1 MSKREE
7 IRSKRRKDQ
16 QRRVLIAMLIV
27 GGIAVVIAAL
37 VIYRQ
42 QSLVSSIVTPEEYAY
57 PESDGLALGDPN
69 APVVIEEFS
78 DFQCPA
84 CQFFHDNS
92 FFPVVEDYVSSG
104 KVYYIFRQF
113 PIIDSRSATKESQ
126 AAALASFC
134 AGEQGQFW
142 PYHDILFANQI
153 GENAGGF
160 SEARLLAFADMV
172 DVDAAEFRDC
182 VREQRYQ
189 AQLESDF
196 QRGVQVG
203 VNSTPTLLIN
213 GQISRGALPYDQLQ
227 QIIEAALADSGE

>member
-16 QRRVLIAMLIV
+16 QRRLLTAMLIV

-37 VIYRQ
+37 VIFRQ
-42 QSLVSSIVTPEEYAY
+42 QSLVSSIVIPEEYAY
-57 PESDGLALGDPN
+57 PESDGLTLGDPN

-92 FFPVVEDYVSSG
+92 FFPVVEDYVSTG
-104 KVYYIFRQF
+104 KVYYIYRQF

-134 AGEQGQFW
+134 AAEQGLFW

-153 GENAGGF
+153 GENVGGF
-160 SEARLLAFADMV
+160 SEARLLAFADLL
-172 DVDAAEFRDC
+172 DADADEFRDC
-182 VREQRYQ
+182 LQEERYRP
-189 AQLESDF
+189 QLEEDF
-196 QRGVQVG
+196 QRGAQAG
-203 VNSTPTLLIN
+203 VNSTPSLLIN
-213 GQISRGALPYDQLQ
+213 GQIARGALPYEQLQ
-227 QIIEAALADSGE
+227 QIIESLLAESGE

>member
-16 QRRVLIAMLIV
+16 QRRLLTAMLIV

-42 QSLVSSIVTPEEYAY
+42 QSLVSSIVIPEEYAY
-57 PESDGLALGDPN
+57 PESDGVALGDPD

-92 FFPVVEDYVSSG
+92 LFPVVEEYVSTG
-104 KVYYIFRQF
+104 KVYYIYRQF
-113 PIIDSRSATKESQ
+113 PIIDSRSTTKESQ
-126 AAALASFC
+126 AAALASYC
-134 AGEQGQFW
+134 AAEQDQFW
-142 PYHDILFANQI
+142 PYHDVLFANQI
-153 GENAGGF
+153 GENVGGY
-160 SEARLLAFADMV
+160 SEARLMAFADLV
-172 DVDAAEFRDC
+172 DVDTSEFRDC
-182 VREQRYQ
+182 LREERYR
-189 AQLESDF
+189 AQLEEDF
-196 QRGVQVG
+196 QRGVEAG

-213 GQISRGALPYDQLQ
+213 GQIARGAIPYVQLQ
-227 QIIEAALADSGE
+227 QFIESELAGSED